1 MKAFLLAL
9 KQFAASILGTIVV
22 VVIVLWHWDIL
33 GMIENFPPMNLLT
46 IGRLLSLV
54 TLLFVIIWS
63 QLKSKALLSHG
74 ILLYLFASALSG
86 FISALFSNTPSSAF
100 DGTTF
105 VNLLVM
111 LYTLG
116 VVAAYLLYDRPKTA
130 SLNTLVSLPLL
141 VFAIVYYLRTGF
153 NSTLLVMLVVTIALL
168 LGSKIAALG
177 YAMYV
182 TISPLFLA
190 LHTIVQAFSNNT
202 GQSFNVW
209 FNLVTLAF
217 AFVFLALEFFK
228 SIQRNE
234 T

>member
-22 VVIVLWHWDIL
+22 VLIVLWHWDIL
-33 GMIENFPPMNLLT
+33 GMIENFPPINFMT
-46 IGRLLSLV
+46 IGRLLALA

-100 DGTTF
+100 DGSTF
-105 VNLLVM
+105 INLLIM

-141 VFAIVYYLRTGF
+141 VFAIVYYLRVGF
-153 NSTLLVMLVVTIALL
+153 NSTLLVMLVVTFALL
-168 LGSKIAALG
+168 LVIKFVAFVFVIYLI
-177 YAMYV
+177 
-182 TISPLFLA
+182 ISPLFLA
-190 LHTIVQAFSNNT
+190 LLTIFQ
-202 GQSFNVW
+202 
-209 FNLVTLAF
+209 
-217 AFVFLALEFFK
+217 VFII
-228 SIQRNE
+228 IQVKVLMFGLI
-234 T
+234 

>member
-33 GMIENFPPMNLLT
+33 GMIENFPPINFMT
-46 IGRLLSLV
+46 IGRLLSLAI
-54 TLLFVIIWS
+54 LLFVIIWS

-100 DGTTF
+100 DGSTF
-105 VNLLVM
+105 INLLIM

-141 VFAIVYYLRTGF
+141 VFAIVYYLRVGF
-153 NSTLLVMLVVTIALL
+153 NSTLLVMLVVTLALL
-168 LGSKIAALG
+168 LGSKVAALG

-190 LHTIVQAFSNNT
+190 TFSRHSLRAL
-202 GQSFNVW
+202 GVSFTHS
-209 FNLVTLAF
+209 VTSPIILKGYIK
-217 AFVFLALEFFK
+217 LPK
-228 SIQRNE
+228 S
-234 T
+234 